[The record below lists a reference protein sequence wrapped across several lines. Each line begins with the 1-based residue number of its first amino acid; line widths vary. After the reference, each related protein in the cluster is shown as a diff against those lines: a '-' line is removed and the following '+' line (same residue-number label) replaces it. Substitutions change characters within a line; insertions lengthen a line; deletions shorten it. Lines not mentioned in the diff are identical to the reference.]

1 MTLPFQQFAR
11 LIAISGL
18 LFLGCCSSMPTL
30 EADDQCSDASVFDP
44 GRDPLCLDQ
53 YVPAKSQD
61 DPVAVNAT
69 LTALRNQALAQ
80 AKAAV
85 TQAQT
90 AVDAAKDKV
99 ETDKEAAAS
108 TPAAKGALAET
119 ADEAAQSAAETALA
133 AAKKK
138 ANDPQQTIPNVT
150 AVAVTV
156 RAATTALSQA
166 CFDLNNP
173 IASTHECWDH
183 RQQIDEFKEN
193 VSEVADADKA
203 GIPDQVMNASIEK
216 VAEGCFDPKR
226 AIASTREC
234 QHYVAQ
240 MTSATGASTIET
252 FSIAGKSQLSVW
264 PSVAAASANPSAN
277 NSKSQQNGSTSPSGS
292 VTVTTTVSATGKTQT
307 TPSSGANTT
316 QNGTKTSNGNSNSG
330 SGAGQVTNVRLGNL
344 YRMYEQSE
352 TRCLYWKSKRN
363 VWFQFA
369 DNSYN
374 FADLAVAA
382 IVPILAFT
390 NSSNESIGLVGAFVA
405 LFGGQLKSAVNGVT
419 GDGTSATSDFSQTQS
434 QMQAFYKL
442 YSSDPYFQDDGKAK
456 YNPFMSGNDSSDSAN
471 ATLAVQEQDQAH
483 QIFHLFKLGMEYSC
497 YSNLSFS
504 SGSKSGNSNSSGG
517 SSNGGQGSSD
527 DGSSQ

>member
-30 EADDQCSDASVFDP
+30 EAEDQCTDASVFDP

-69 LTALRNQALAQ
+69 LTALQKADVSAAQ
-80 AKAAV
+80 AKADA
-85 TQAQT
+85 TKDQT
-90 AVDAAKDKV
+90 ALDTANANLKNAEDAAA
-99 ETDKEAAAS
+99 T
-108 TPAAKGALAET
+108 TPAATLALAQKRVKDATDQLKKDKGPLPGKPAAPAATSNCTYGENVDPTKMWKCTNNGAEDTSAEAT
-119 ADEAAQSAAETALA
+119 ANAVAIAKQQLTVAQAAAQ
-133 AAKKK
+133 
-138 ANDPQQTIPNVT
+138 NVT
-150 AVAVTV
+150 EQQFVSMKECFNPARDLSSNQACVDLRQKIAEAQDASIPWKSQLGTWPSA
-156 RAATTALSQA
+156 AATT
-166 CFDLNNP
+166 
-173 IASTHECWDH
+173 T
-183 RQQIDEFKEN
+183 
-193 VSEVADADKA
+193 
-203 GIPDQVMNASIEK
+203 
-216 VAEGCFDPKR
+216 
-226 AIASTREC
+226 
-234 QHYVAQ
+234 
-240 MTSATGASTIET
+240 
-252 FSIAGKSQLSVW
+252 
-264 PSVAAASANPSAN
+264 NPSAN
-277 NSKSQQNGSTSPSGS
+277 NSKSQQSGSTSSSGS
-292 VTVTTTVSATGKTQT
+292 TTYTISLTVPGKTQT
-307 TPSSGANTT
+307 TPSSGTNKT

-419 GDGTSATSDFSQTQS
+419 GDGTSSTADFSQTQS
-434 QMQAFYKL
+434 EMQTFYKL

-527 DGSSQ
+527 DSTSQ